1 MKKQILN
8 IILIPAIAF
17 LLVGC
22 YGLDKNE
29 FLTVGKHTLT
39 SVEFKV
45 NGKLLP
51 DVDTFAVNTIYSSS
65 KKSIV
70 VESGDML
77 DIVLKSEFTSDFDP
91 IYHWE
96 IFEYATT
103 RDLVTNEFPPIISL
117 GDTKD
122 ISFKIS
128 GAPVEHIL
136 RCIITNR
143 TNSMETALFFSIKI
157 NKPSGYAV
165 LYETAKGGDFDFLKS
180 ASNTIGQTETVFF
193 RSIFS
198 STNNKYIK
206 SPKTLAINGSTLL
219 SFNNDNIISLNA
231 NTYKITNSET
241 SNFFL
246 LFAPPFTKAAFYNSG
261 SYGYAILDGEIYFT
275 GSGFKFQSSI
285 TPGVEYNNLVIVN
298 EGMRTNNS
306 LWVFYNKTKK
316 SFQYGNFNG
325 GVNTFVNDVSS
336 LFDINNTQMDLLYA
350 ETGNNNYINAVMK
363 DASNKYFF
371 CELDLKYE
379 GTGAT
384 QQKTVKA
391 VTKIDITNLNG
402 FSESSK
408 WAMHLRAPFAFYSS
422 GTNIYRYKQDTNQS
436 TLFTTI
442 SGEVTLMKV
451 FRSSKEEINSRTLY
465 VATYDAGKGYLYEI
479 NYDVL
484 SGTIIGQVNKY
495 DFGGRI
501 VELKYI

>member
-1 MKKQILN
+1 MKRYIINIL
-8 IILIPAIAF
+8 LIPAIAF

-22 YGLDKNE
+22 YGEDENE
-29 FLTVGKHTLT
+29 FLTIGKHTL
-39 SVEFKV
+39 SAVDFKV
-45 NGKLLP
+45 NGELIP
-51 DVDTFAVNTIYSSS
+51 VDTFAVNAIYSAN
-65 KKSIV
+65 KKSII
-70 VESGDML
+70 VESGDMI
-77 DIVLKSEFTSDFDP
+77 DIVLKSEFTSGFDP

-103 RDLVTNEFPPIISL
+103 RDLVTNEFPPVIPL

-122 ISFKIS
+122 ISFEMK

-143 TNSMETALFFSIKI
+143 TNLVEDVLFFSIKI
-157 NKPSGYAV
+157 SKPSGYAV
-165 LYETAKGGDFDFLKS
+165 LYETDKGGDFDFFKS
-180 ASNTIGQTETVFF
+180 SSNTINQAETVFF
-193 RSIFS
+193 RNIFS
-198 STNNKYIK
+198 STNNRYINN
-206 SPKTLAINGSTLL
+206 PKTLAINGATLL
-219 SFNNDNIISLNA
+219 SFNNDNILSMNS
-231 NTYKITNSET
+231 NTYKVTNSET

-246 LFAPPFTKAAFYNSG
+246 LFAPPFTKAGFYNSG
-261 SYGYAILDGEIYFT
+261 AYGYAVLDGEIYFT
-275 GSGFKFQSSI
+275 GSGFKFKSSI
-285 TPGVEYNNLVIVN
+285 TPGVKYNSSIIVN
-298 EGMRTNNS
+298 EGMGVNNS
-306 LWVFYNKTKK
+306 LWVFFNESKK

-325 GVNTFVNDVSS
+325 GINTFVSDASS

-350 ETGNNNYINAVMK
+350 ETGNNNYVNAVMK

-391 VTKIDITNLNG
+391 VTKTDITNLTG
-402 FSESSK
+402 YSESSK

-422 GTNIYRYKQDTNQS
+422 GTNIYKYNQDTNQS
-436 TLFTTI
+436 TVFTTI

-451 FRSSKEEINSRTLY
+451 FRSSNEAINSRTLY

-484 SGTIIGQVNKY
+484 AGTIIGQINKY

-501 VELKYI
+501 IDLKYI